1 MRGGAGSCASSMRT
15 QAWQQFVLKLLAG
28 SPRQTGQLLNIGQ
41 TRVWHLIG
49 SGELESYWEGRS
61 RKITMRSIR
70 ARHERQLA
78 AAVTAQADLQP
89 PRRGRSRKP
98 PGEARG

>member
-1 MRGGAGSCASSMRT
+1 MTTIRPEITGRAIEPLG
-15 QAWQQFVLKLLAG
+15 V

-49 SGELESYWEGRS
+49 TGELETYWEGRC
-61 RKITMRSIR
+61 RKVTLRSIR

-78 AAVTAQADLQP
+78 AARGATETAQHR
-89 PRRGRSRKP
+89 RRGRPSKTMAHAVQP
-98 PGEARG
+98 